1 MERIMTGQS
10 RPMFGPID
18 PYCLLPVIPMVAV
31 GVMLAVAVQVVL
43 GIALIAVALLIL
55 ALDSWANRRDGSPR
69 ERRAYDVGDRPR
81 RP

>member
-10 RPMFGPID
+10 RRMFGPID
-18 PYCLLPVIPMVAV
+18 PYCLLPVVPMVTV

-55 ALDSWANRRDGSPR
+55 ALDSWANRRDTPPHANR
-69 ERRAYDVGDRPR
+69 PYDVRDRGR